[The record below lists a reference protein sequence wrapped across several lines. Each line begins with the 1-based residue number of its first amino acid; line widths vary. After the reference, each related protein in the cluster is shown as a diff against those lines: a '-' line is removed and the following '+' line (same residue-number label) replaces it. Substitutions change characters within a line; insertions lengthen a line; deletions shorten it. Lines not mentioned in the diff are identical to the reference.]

1 MEQDYARCYMPT
13 SGTQL
18 LRSKVN
24 KRVGKKDPM
33 LTAQLDHLDLM
44 QPRATEGPEIEIQE
58 CLCTL
63 FIPLPA
69 LSSVG

>member
-1 MEQDYARCYMPT
+1 
-13 SGTQL
+13 
-18 LRSKVN
+18 
-24 KRVGKKDPM
+24 M